1 MRPQIIFTWRAVV
14 MQILLGALCQAEKE
28 DMTIHQA
35 SDKTTEHLHKKA
47 NGIAAYIKNIT
58 SIHKHL
64 KDLIEKSSLK
74 MEQDLSDLKSELI
87 EISSKQSDVKYL
99 KMEQDLSD
107 LKSELMEIS
116 SKQSD
121 DKYLK
126 MEQDLSDL
134 KSELSTVKT
143 AASRMCQ
150 TGTIKAGR
158 FGEKMRKPDSGYSYV
173 STWVTFSPPF
183 TSAPK
188 ISMATSRLEMQAS
201 GGYDRRGV
209 WGFSSRASVMTKK
222 ATGFDG
228 SLFVHHDGKELFDI
242 WANWIA
248 CGTVQV

>member
-1 MRPQIIFTWRAVV
+1 MRPQIIFAWRAVV

-28 DMTIHQA
+28 DMA

-134 KSELSTVKT
+134 KSELIEISSKQSDDKCLKMEQDLSDLKSELSTVKT
-143 AASRMCQ
+143 AAS
-150 TGTIKAGR
+150 
-158 FGEKMRKPDSGYSYV
+158 
-173 STWVTFSPPF
+173 
-183 TSAPK
+183 
-188 ISMATSRLEMQAS
+188 
-201 GGYDRRGV
+201 
-209 WGFSSRASVMTKK
+209 
-222 ATGFDG
+222 
-228 SLFVHHDGKELFDI
+228 
-242 WANWIA
+242 
-248 CGTVQV
+248 